1 MILIS
6 LITGTVRRISDM
18 NEPIVVDVGWYR
30 LVVDPAPVLIFMNL
44 RDFKKMLRICCN
56 VLPDHDAKVEYL
68 NKWNTFLLFHTEF
81 DSVLRSKRSAAV
93 QERRNK
99 L

>member
-1 MILIS
+1 
-6 LITGTVRRISDM
+6 M

-30 LVVDPAPVLIFMNL
+30 LVVDPEKVLINMNL

-56 VLPDHDAKVEYL
+56 VLEDYSSRKLYLKKWEYFL
-68 NKWNTFLLFHTEF
+68 YWSGNSNKDPLR
-81 DSVLRSKRSAAV
+81 RSKFCAAV

>member
-1 MILIS
+1 
-6 LITGTVRRISDM
+6 M
-18 NEPIVVDVGWYR
+18 NDPIVVDVGWYR
-30 LVVDPAPVLIFMNL
+30 LVVDPEKVLINMNL

-56 VLPDHDAKVEYL
+56 VLEDHSSLSHYLADWYWFLVCGTNL
-68 NKWNTFLLFHTEF
+68 NKDRRAKFL
-81 DSVLRSKRSAAV
+81 AAV